1 MKDLIKYCRY
11 YKGEDEIPLE
21 ISKNGDG
28 MFWFY
33 EKLWVEREDLHGD
46 DTRNMIEYIRS
57 GLEDFRKED
66 DVPITLKA
74 LLFNRHSHWG
84 GGYGTDE
91 DVKYFKEWY
100 FKYYLK
106 EACEASDLT
115 SGVNG

>member
-66 DVPITLKA
+66 DVPITLKKHY
-74 LLFNRHSHWG
+74 FST
-84 GGYGTDE
+84 GT
-91 DVKYFKEWY
+91 
-100 FKYYLK
+100 
-106 EACEASDLT
+106 LT
-115 SGVNG
+115 GEVATEQMRTLNILRSGILNTI